1 MYNATSIS
9 RSNNYTR
16 DQLASRQFRLALR
29 ARHAPHFLLLSNGR
43 ALGYY
48 RERTPYGF
56 WIARL
61 RLQTGRY
68 AEHSLGRADD
78 FEAPKTKVPPLSI
91 AQAENKAREW
101 FHEPKNAVVA
111 VESAR
116 FKTSYGLCSC
126 PIGDAYTIGH
136 ALRDYFQYRR
146 HFTNEEALH
155 AAISLTNYYILPLL
169 GHKVVDEVTPDD
181 LRSLLLRVEATPRR
195 HGSRPLFI
203 EMIDPDTLDPE
214 ARRRRRVTANHTY
227 ALLRTALE
235 MAWREGRAAS
245 NRAWMNVKP
254 FRVRN
259 LRRLR
264 VLSWPQ
270 AKQLVD
276 LACPP
281 SLRRLILSGLYTG
294 CRITELFRIRVE
306 DLAHNRMAI
315 YVRPLK
321 NYRARM
327 VALPEEGYQF
337 LQHVAHQRRGSE
349 LLLLRDDGS
358 PWPHAYACEK
368 FRNVCRQ
375 IGLSDDVVFHTLRH
389 TYASLLLEAGTA
401 PLIVA
406 RQLGH
411 STMQTVIHT
420 YAHLTDDFI
429 DLEFRRRFRPGFIAN
444 LELGT
449 L

>member
-16 DQLASRQFRLALR
+16 DQLASRQFRLALP

-91 AQAENKAREW
+91 AQAEN
-101 FHEPKNAVVA
+101 
-111 VESAR
+111 
-116 FKTSYGLCSC
+116 
-126 PIGDAYTIGH
+126 
-136 ALRDYFQYRR
+136 
-146 HFTNEEALH
+146 
-155 AAISLTNYYILPLL
+155 YILPLL

-203 EMIDPDTLDPE
+203 EMIDPDTLDLE

-235 MAWREGRAAS
+235 MAWREGHAAS

-306 DLAHNRMAI
+306 DLAQNRMAI

-337 LQHVAHQRRGSE
+337 LQHVPIKDEVQNFCSSEMMVRRGLMLMHAKSSE
-349 LLLLRDDGS
+349 I
-358 PWPHAYACEK
+358 YA
-368 FRNVCRQ
+368 
-375 IGLSDDVVFHTLRH
+375 DT
-389 TYASLLLEAGTA
+389 
-401 PLIVA
+401 
-406 RQLGH
+406 
-411 STMQTVIHT
+411 
-420 YAHLTDDFI
+420 
-429 DLEFRRRFRPGFIAN
+429 
-444 LELGT
+444 
-449 L
+449 